1 MKEKSE
7 NFILKLFTQSSHY
20 VLGTVLVTLAGFISL
35 PILTRV
41 FSRSDYGIISL
52 VSITVW
58 IGLSFSKAGMQESAV
73 RFYSEFKNG
82 KRKDNISVYY
92 TTLLISAILFAMIVS
107 ALLWSLV
114 SFFHINIF
122 GPETKNL
129 LVIAIAMIIT
139 GTIFLRLLSF
149 YRAAQS
155 TKAYNIISVIKRYFS
170 LVLAIIFLFVIQKDI
185 KSYYNGIIL
194 AQILIIIVLVALLI
208 RKKII
213 KITNYSWS
221 FFYECLLFGLPLI
234 VNELAGFL
242 LKSTDRYLIQI
253 YLGTESVGIYS
264 LGSDLCMHVK
274 NAIVYPLYYSIVPIY
289 MEMWNNKGMEQT
301 KEFLSKVL
309 KYYSLIAIPVMFGF
323 VALAKQIVVI
333 IATSKFEESATI
345 IPYILLG
352 AIFWGYYPI
361 VTAGLY
367 IFKQTKKISL
377 LTLLG
382 VGANIGLNII
392 LIPRMQLQG
401 AALAT
406 LFTYVV
412 LMLVLMKI
420 SFKYLR
426 IQANFNVLL
435 KIILASVIM
444 YFALINLEWGTGF
457 VALLLNILIGIV
469 IYGCVILLIEKEIR
483 TIFLNIFFRYSFT
496 HKIYTKFNKLKV

>member
-1 MKEKSE
+1 MKEKNE
-7 NFILKLFTQSSHY
+7 NFIIKLFTQSSHY
-20 VLGTVLVTLAGFISL
+20 VFGMVLVTLAGFISL

-58 IGLSFSKAGMQESAV
+58 LGLSFSKAGMQESAV

-82 KRKDNISVYY
+82 KRKDDISVYY
-92 TTLLISAILFAMIVS
+92 TTLFFSAILFALIVS

-114 SFFHINIF
+114 SFFNINIF

-129 LVIAIAMIIT
+129 LVIAVAMIIT
-139 GTIFLRLLSF
+139 GAIILRLFSF

-155 TKAYNIISVIKRYFS
+155 TKTYNIISVIKRYFS
-170 LVLAIIFLFVIQKDI
+170 LALAIFFLFVIQKDI
-185 KSYYNGIIL
+185 TSYYSGIIL
-194 AQILIIIVLVALLI
+194 AQILIIVVLVALLI
-208 RKKII
+208 RKNML
-213 KITNYSWS
+213 KITNYSWP

-253 YLGTESVGIYS
+253 FLGTESVGVYS

-274 NAIVYPLYYSIVPIY
+274 NAIVYPLYYAIVPIY
-289 MEMWNNKGMEQT
+289 MDMWNNKGMEQT
-301 KEFLSKVL
+301 REFLSKVL

-333 IATSKFEESATI
+333 VATSKFEESATI
-345 IPYILLG
+345 IPYIILG

-367 IFKQTKKISL
+367 IYKQTKKISL

-406 LFTYVV
+406 LITYVV

-420 SFKYLR
+420 SFKYLK
-426 IQANFNVLL
+426 IQVNFYVLL
-435 KIILASVIM
+435 KIIFASAIM
-444 YFALINLEWGTGF
+444 FLALIYLEWGTGII
-457 VALLLNILIGIV
+457 VLLLNVLIGIV
-469 IYGCVILLIEKEIR
+469 IYGSVMILIEKEMR
-483 TIFLNIFFRYSFT
+483 TVFFNLLHRYFFTKKIFKNSI
-496 HKIYTKFNKLKV
+496 N